1 MTGTSLSDP
10 DKDEMTS
17 SATVF
22 LRREAPEKDVVDIA
36 SQIVTISATE
46 LTDTQLRLLAA
57 ASQRGDRDL
66 EWPSNL
72 TGGAA
77 GKVVAK
83 LLMVEEIQSRGSC
96 VASRRGRCAHPAHHQ
111 ARPSGDPGSTTRR
124 PRPRPDELPK
134 KRIGP
139 GLRRLVLCLI
149 EVNGCAGAIT
159 RRYSTG
165 LHS

>member
-1 MTGTSLSDP
+1 MNASPHHLTAARIGTIRALIMDAFRP
-10 DKDEMTS
+10 NV
-17 SATVF
+17 AA
-22 LRREAPEKDVVDIA
+22 REKWLAVADRTLPQPA
-36 SQIVTISATE
+36 ATE

-66 EWPSNL
+66 ESPSNL

-124 PRPRPDELPK
+124 PRPRPTNCQ
-134 KRIGP
+134 R
-139 GLRRLVLCLI
+139 
-149 EVNGCAGAIT
+149 NG
-159 RRYSTG
+159 
-165 LHS
+165 